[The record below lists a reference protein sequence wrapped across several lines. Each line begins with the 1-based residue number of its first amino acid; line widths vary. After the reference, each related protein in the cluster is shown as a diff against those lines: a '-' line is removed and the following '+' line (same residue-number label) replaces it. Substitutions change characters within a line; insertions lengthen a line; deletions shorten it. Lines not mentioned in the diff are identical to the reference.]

1 MVEGPYALTMPRRIL
16 EELSWDECFMLLRQ
30 QVVGRLVYQD
40 ELGLAAVPV
49 NYAVAGNDIVFRSEA
64 GSKVSGV
71 QDRDIAFQV
80 DDIDTVSHSGWSVLI
95 RGAAEVV
102 EFERLSEL
110 IRQID
115 DVVPQPWKK
124 GIHNIWVVI
133 TPKVVSGR
141 CLAGFA
147 SEDFWLF

>member
-1 MVEGPYALTMPRRIL
+1 
-16 EELSWDECFMLLRQ
+16 MLLRQ

-40 ELGLAAVPV
+40 ELGPAAVPV
-49 NYAVAGNDIVFRSEA
+49 NYAVAGNTIVFRSEA
-64 GSKVSGV
+64 GSKVRGLHE
-71 QDRDIAFQV
+71 RDIAFQV

-95 RGAAEVV
+95 RGAAEEV
-102 EFERLSEL
+102 EFERLS
-110 IRQID
+110 
-115 DVVPQPWKK
+115 VVPQPWKK

-141 CLAGFA
+141 RLADVA

>member
-1 MVEGPYALTMPRRIL
+1 MPRRIL

-30 QVVGRLVYQD
+30 QVVGRLLYQD
-40 ELGLAAVPV
+40 ELGPAAVPV
-49 NYAVAGNDIVFRSEA
+49 NYAVAGNDIVFRSES
-64 GSKVSGV
+64 GSKVRCV

-80 DDIDTVSHSGWSVLI
+80 DDIDAVSHSGWSVLI

-110 IRQID
+110 IRRIN
-115 DVVPQPWKK
+115 DVAPQPWKK

-141 CLAGFA
+141 RLADFA
-147 SEDFWLF
+147 SDDFWLF

>member
-1 MVEGPYALTMPRRIL
+1 MPRRIL
-16 EELSWDECFMLLRQ
+16 EELSWDECFTLLRQ
-30 QVVGRLVYQD
+30 QVIGRLVYQD
-40 ELGLAAVPV
+40 ELGPAAVPV
-49 NYAVAGNDIVFRSEA
+49 NYAVAGNTIVFRSEA
-64 GSKVSGV
+64 GSKVRGLHE
-71 QDRDIAFQV
+71 RDIAFQV
-80 DDIDTVSHSGWSVLI
+80 DHIDTVSHSGWSVLI
-95 RGAAEVV
+95 RGAAEEV

-141 CLAGFA
+141 RLAEVA

>member
-1 MVEGPYALTMPRRIL
+1 M
-16 EELSWDECFMLLRQ
+16 FLRE

-40 ELGLAAVPV
+40 KLGLAAVPV
-49 NYAVAGNDIVFRSEA
+49 NYAVAGNAIVFRSEA
-64 GSKVSGV
+64 GSKVRGLHE
-71 QDRDIAFQV
+71 RDIAFQV
-80 DDIDTVSHSGWSVLI
+80 DHIDTVSHSGWSVLL

-102 EFERLSEL
+102 GFERLSEL

-141 CLAGFA
+141 RLADFA
-147 SEDFWLF
+147 SDDPWLF

>member
-1 MVEGPYALTMPRRIL
+1 MQSATRME
-16 EELSWDECFMLLRQ
+16 
-30 QVVGRLVYQD
+30 RL
-40 ELGLAAVPV
+40 
-49 NYAVAGNDIVFRSEA
+49 N
-64 GSKVSGV
+64 
-71 QDRDIAFQV
+71 
-80 DDIDTVSHSGWSVLI
+80 
-95 RGAAEVV
+95 RGAAEEV

-141 CLAGFA
+141 RWQTSPLKIFGSCELRQPPHPGSTSGPRGRSSPQSTNLA
-147 SEDFWLF
+147 SETPPLKRKGAPFPGRHAPLGWPIHHEDERALLVLR